1 MACAVAVVV
10 VAEAGAVAVVVVA
23 EAGAACKAAAAA
35 VACEAVVAAAATA
48 EEDRPPERYN
58 ELARAHDGVTRAT
71 PFPV

>member
-35 VACEAVVAAAATA
+35 VACEAVVAAATA

-58 ELARAHDGVTRAT
+58 ELARVHDGVTRAT